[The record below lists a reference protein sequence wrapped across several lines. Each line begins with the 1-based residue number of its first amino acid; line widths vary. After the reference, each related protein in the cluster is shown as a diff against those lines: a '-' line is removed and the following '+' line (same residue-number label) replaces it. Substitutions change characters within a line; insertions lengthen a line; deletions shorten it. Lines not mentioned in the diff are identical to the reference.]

1 MAQVSA
7 PSKTFQQG
15 MESRINL
22 AVAHAIRDVMSQNPS
37 VILMR
42 EDSLVCSNGRKQRP
56 DGGAIWVKTKHHKR
70 LLLVIEAKFNNHVG
84 NAYERIGTC
93 LGESES
99 VCKKEGAH
107 RLIFFSGD
115 GFTPHHPNIKTVKNF
130 TRNHYQTS
138 CFYQQD
144 LFSVQQVYD
153 IVMPLIQQHLQ
164 TL

>member
-7 PSKTFQQG
+7 STKTFQQG
-15 MESRINL
+15 MEKRINN
-22 AVAHAIRDVMSQNPS
+22 AITHAIRNTMAQNPGL
-37 VILMR
+37 ILMR
-42 EDSLVCSNGRKQRP
+42 EDTLLCSNGRNQRP
-56 DGGAIWVKTKHHKR
+56 DGGAIWLKTANHKK
-70 LLLVIEAKFNNHVG
+70 LLLVVEAKYNNELG

-99 VCKKEGAH
+99 VCKKEGAS

-115 GFTPHHPNIKTVKNF
+115 GFAKNHPNIKTVKNF
-130 TRNHYQTS
+130 ARNHYKTN

-153 IVMPLIQQHLQ
+153 IVMKQLKQQITQ
-164 TL
+164 S